1 MRILVFEYITGGGL
15 AAESLPLALAREG
28 EIMLDAQLRD
38 LAGRPLK
45 ILRDRRLPMPAAFRH
60 CQAAEIL
67 PVGEGKRD
75 FTSTWQTALD
85 WAEMVWVTAPE
96 TDGLLAELSSQVL
109 KAGKKLLG
117 SHPRAVALAGDKLAT
132 LHKLAQAGVE
142 CVPVWRLG
150 DFTGQVPPP
159 WVVKPR
165 DGVGCEGVVL
175 VKDQAALETFPR
187 DWLLQ
192 PFILGD
198 AMSLSAIFAGGEAV
212 LLSANRQIVQNRSGG
227 FHLLGCEVNAF
238 PSLDRRWH
246 KLCDRIATAI
256 PELWGY
262 VGIDLIMTP
271 KGALVL
277 EVNPRLTL
285 SYAGL
290 SSALGESIGAW
301 IVDLATGEIS
311 LSEISHRRSKLVG
324 QQVWVGV

>member
-1 MRILVFEYITGGGL
+1 MFEYITGGGL
-15 AAESLPLALAREG
+15 AAESLPLALAREA
-28 EIMLDAQLRD
+28 EVMLNAQLRD
-38 LAGRPLK
+38 LAERPLK

-60 CQAAEIL
+60 CRAAEIL

-75 FTSTWQTALD
+75 FASTWQTALD

-96 TDGLLAELSSQVL
+96 TGGLLAELSGQVL

-132 LHKLAQAGVE
+132 LHKLAQAKVE
-142 CVPVWRLG
+142 CVPVWPLG
-150 DFTGQVPPP
+150 DFTGQVPSP

-175 VKDQAALETFPR
+175 VQDQAALDAFPR

-198 AMSLSAIFAGGEAV
+198 AMSLSAIFAGGESV
-212 LLSANRQIVQNRSGG
+212 LLSANRQIVQNRSGS

-262 VGIDLIMTP
+262 VGIDLIMTA

-277 EVNPRLTL
+277 EINPRLTL

-301 IVDLATGEIS
+301 IVDLAKGEMS
-311 LSEISHRRSKLVG
+311 LSEISRRRSKIIG
-324 QQVWVGV
+324 RQVWVGA